1 MKIKNKKRRAKLTN
15 RTIKHKERTRKQRCS
30 GISAIVLAAG
40 TSQRMGRPKQLL
52 RLGES
57 TLLAHT
63 LANVRR
69 ANVDEIILVLGF
81 AAEEIRRRIPMD
93 GMVTVMNPDYSHGM
107 GTSIRT
113 GLSAISPQAKGV
125 LILLGDQPFV
135 RPATLNSLIEY
146 HQRHCPQITIP
157 MFKGFRGNPVLLDS
171 SVFPEISNL
180 QGDMGCRAIFGSH
193 TENIHKLAVDD
204 LGILLDV
211 DTLADFRRL
220 AAILDFDE
228 GANGLLRTAEL
239 EERPVPF
246 TPDGVPDLIIVGRDD
261 VAAALLQFA
270 HSLGFRTS
278 LIDPF
283 LTLAEMPGADRIL
296 HRLDFCQ
303 LPKNKD
309 RYIVVASRGQFDE
322 EALEQAFGCDARYVA
337 LIAGK
342 ARRQELIGILKKK
355 GFGEGMLNRLRAPA
369 GLEIGAETPAEIAL
383 SIMAEIVV
391 ERRKAQPST
400 RSR

>member
-1 MKIKNKKRRAKLTN
+1 ME
-15 RTIKHKERTRKQRCS
+15 HKERTRKQRCS

-52 RLGES
+52 PLGES

-81 AAEEIRRRIPMD
+81 AAEEIRRRIPM
-93 GMVTVMNPDYSHGM
+93 GGIVTVMNPDYSHGM

-125 LILLGDQPFV
+125 LIMLGDQPFV

-157 MFKGFRGNPVLLDS
+157 MFKGFRGNPVLLDR

-204 LGILLDV
+204 VGILLDV
-211 DTLADFRRL
+211 DTLVDFRRV
-220 AAILDFDE
+220 AALLDFDE
-228 GANGLLRTAEL
+228 GANGLLPNAEL
-239 EERPVPF
+239 AERSVPF
-246 TPDGVPDLIIVGRDD
+246 TPDDAPDLIIVGRDE
-261 VAAALLQFA
+261 VAAALLQFS
-270 HSLGFRTS
+270 HLLGFRTT
-278 LIDPF
+278 LVDPF
-283 LTLAEMPGADRIL
+283 LTLAEMPEADRIL
-296 HRLDFCQ
+296 HRLDFCR
-303 LPKNKD
+303 LPENKD
-309 RYIVVASRGQFDE
+309 RYIVVASRGHFDE
-322 EALEQAFGCDARYVA
+322 EALEQALGCGARYVA

-342 ARRQELIGILKKK
+342 ARREELMEVLRKK
-355 GFGEGMLNRLRAPA
+355 GFGEGTLNRLHAPA
-369 GLEIGAETPAEIAL
+369 GLNIGAETPAEIAL
-383 SIMAEIVV
+383 SIMAEIVL
-391 ERRKAQPST
+391 ERRKAQSST